1 MTQQINLFNPA
12 FSKQEA
18 HFTLLPMLQGLA
30 LILLV
35 SLLFY
40 AYAAHQVSELDKQSV
55 QSSKHL
61 IAEQANLAGY
71 TAGYSPQQAN
81 QLLQNELLQL
91 EKKLAETSLFVE
103 SLKSGVTGNTTGYS
117 EYMRAF
123 SRQIMP
129 GLWLTGFNMSGE
141 QISLTGGV
149 IAPEHVPAYIQKLA
163 SEAVMQGKSFSNLQM
178 NPKKDSKYME
188 FTLHSTPG
196 DEVKP

>member
-18 HFTLLPMLQGLA
+18 NFTLLHMLQGLA
-30 LILLV
+30 LILLA

-55 QSSKHL
+55 QSSKRL
-61 IAEQANLAGY
+61 IAEQVNLAGY

-81 QLLQNELLQL
+81 QLLQNESVQL
-91 EKKLAETSLFVE
+91 EKKLAEASLLVE
-103 SLKSGVTGNTTGYS
+103 SLKSGVTGNSTGYS

-129 GLWLTGFNMSGE
+129 GLWLTGFNMRAE
-141 QISLTGGV
+141 QISLSGGV
-149 IAPEHVPAYIQKLA
+149 IAPEHVPAYIRKLA

-178 NPKKDSKYME
+178 KPKKDSKYLE
-188 FTLHSTPG
+188 FTLYTTPS